1 VSTFP
6 TPGPAGNSSPL
17 SAILYG
23 GGIAGLIDITYATTF
38 YGLRGVPPLR
48 VPQSIA
54 SGLLGPDA
62 YQGGLRTAALGIFLH
77 FVIALGA
84 ATVFYLASRKLKF
97 LIQQPLFLWGPAFGA
112 GIYAFM
118 HLVVLPLCAS
128 PRLHH
133 TTISFAT
140 VCDFI
145 VHVFVLGPIIVYFA
159 RRYSR

>member
-1 VSTFP
+1 MPSQGLTS
-6 TPGPAGNSSPL
+6 NSKPL

-23 GGIAGLIDITYATTF
+23 GGVAGLIDITYATTF

-62 YQGGLRTAALGIFLH
+62 YQGGLRTAVLGIFLH
-77 FVIALGA
+77 FVIAFGA

-97 LIQQPLFLWGPAFGA
+97 LIQQTLLWGPVFGV

-118 HLVVLPLCAS
+118 HTIVLPLCAN

-133 TTISFAT
+133 TTISFPT
-140 VCDFI
+140 VSDFV
-145 VHVFVLGPIIVYFA
+145 VHVLLLGPIIVYFA